1 MSFAI
6 FFRTATLKDINCVS
20 GSVTRWCSIKSVLT
34 KFSKF
39 TGKHLC
45 RSLFFKLKAV
55 CSCFE
60 IPWCC
65 LEKPSTSVK
74 MQKYPSR
81 GVLRK
86 KYSENMLQI
95 YRKTP
100 MPKCDFNSA
109 WVFSCKF
116 AAYLQNILFQEH
128 LWMTASENGIH
139 PGYWPDNSTKF
150 SEELLN
156 SFMTGVVII

>member
-1 MSFAI
+1 MVFLQSFPNSLENI
-6 FFRTATLKDINCVS
+6 CVGAS
-20 GSVTRWCSIKSVLT
+20 
-34 KFSKF
+34 
-39 TGKHLC
+39 
-45 RSLFFKLKAV
+45 FFKLKAV

-60 IPWCC
+60 VPWCC

-128 LWMTASENGIH
+128 LWMTASENEIH

-156 SFMTGVVII
+156 SFMTGVVNIKKPVHWFAPQIKAIW